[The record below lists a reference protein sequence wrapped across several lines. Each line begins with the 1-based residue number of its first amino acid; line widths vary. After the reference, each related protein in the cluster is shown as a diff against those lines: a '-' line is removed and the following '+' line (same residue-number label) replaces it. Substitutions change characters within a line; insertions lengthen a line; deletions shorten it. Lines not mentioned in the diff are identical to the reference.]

1 MYKIGLKL
9 KGFVC
14 IDYILFPVRY
24 MTIMLSFAMLYIHV
38 CIDISV
44 FTTKKNTTTCTYMG
58 KQLIANAYLL
68 LF

>member
-24 MTIMLSFAMLYIHV
+24 MTCYPLQCYISMFV
-38 CIDISV
+38 LIYRYLQL
-44 FTTKKNTTTCTYMG
+44 KKNTTTCTYMG
-58 KQLIANAYLL
+58 KQIIDNAYLL

>member
-24 MTIMLSFAMLYIHV
+24 MTCYPLQCYISMFV
-38 CIDISV
+38 LI
-44 FTTKKNTTTCTYMG
+44 YRYL
-58 KQLIANAYLL
+58 QLKTIRLHARIWENN
-68 LF
+68 

>member
-24 MTIMLSFAMLYIHV
+24 MTYYPLQCYISMFVLIYRYLQLKKYDYMHV
-38 CIDISV
+38 
-44 FTTKKNTTTCTYMG
+44 YG
-58 KQLIANAYLL
+58 KTNNS
-68 LF
+68 